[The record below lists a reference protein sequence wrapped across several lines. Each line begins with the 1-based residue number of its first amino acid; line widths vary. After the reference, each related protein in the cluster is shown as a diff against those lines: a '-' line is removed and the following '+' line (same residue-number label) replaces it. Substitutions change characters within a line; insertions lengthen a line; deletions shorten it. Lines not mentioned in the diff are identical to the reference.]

1 MRGSILNSAGLLI
14 AALLFSF
21 GVAGQNI
28 NDAHSGKSNAKKTI
42 DAKDFFDPSS
52 PTSGLQEAVDHLKPD
67 GGTIILSPGVYK
79 IRKSILLF
87 SGVYIIGNGEYSVI
101 ERADSCIQRP
111 LSFSAKEGDTEIQV
125 NDPGGF
131 FKGGEITIF
140 SNTNSGFNSAV
151 AVITEVKGKSLKF
164 DRPLRKEYLTDKRAA
179 VLNFFPAF
187 TMRSGENT
195 RIENLVIDG
204 KMKDGADFHGDFVYS
219 AIHLVHVN
227 NIVIDKVIIRRYP
240 GDGFSIQGG
249 SNASVT
255 NCLAEY
261 NLGNG
266 FHPGTTLRGSTW
278 TQNTSRY
285 NGGDG
290 LYFCYNVRY
299 ATVSGNHFY
308 NNKENGIGDLGKGGE
323 EGDQMNVVSG
333 NFCYNNGKAGIEC
346 TPGGNNIVID
356 NICENNSKS
365 EPGRY
370 AAISLRDTHSTIVKG
385 NRLSESIPSSSS
397 GKENYGIRLTGKSEN
412 NMITDN
418 IITGYSKGIEG
429 ENLEKNT
436 IERNIS
442 LNPAP

>member
-1 MRGSILNSAGLLI
+1 MKRSLLNSGGLLI
-14 AALLFSF
+14 VLLYLALTGS
-21 GVAGQNI
+21 GQNK
-28 NDAHSGKSNAKKTI
+28 NDLQPEKTRYV
-42 DAKDFFDPSS
+42 DAKDFFNPSS

-67 GGTIILSPGVYK
+67 GGTVYLSPGTYK
-79 IRKSILLF
+79 IRKSIVLF
-87 SGVYIIGNGEYSVI
+87 SGVYITGNGEYSVI
-101 ERADSCIQRP
+101 ERADTCIQKP
-111 LSFSAKEGDTEIQV
+111 LTASAKSGDTEIQV
-125 NDPGGF
+125 DDAGGF
-131 FKGGEITIF
+131 IKGGEITIF
-140 SNTNSGFNSAV
+140 SNANSGFNSAV
-151 AVITEVKGKSLKF
+151 AFIAEVKGKTLKL
-164 DRPLRKEYLTDKRAA
+164 DRPLRKDYLTDKRAA

-187 TMRSGENT
+187 TMTKGENI
-195 RIENLVIDG
+195 RIENIVIDG
-204 KMKDGADFHGDFVYS
+204 KMKQGSNYHGDFVYS

-227 NIVIDKVIIRRYP
+227 NIMIDKVIIRRYP

-278 TQNTSRY
+278 SQNTGRY

-333 NFCYNNGKAGIEC
+333 NFCFNNNKAGIEC

-356 NICENNSKS
+356 NICENNSKA
-365 EPGRY
+365 EPGKY
-370 AAISLRDTHSTIVKG
+370 AAISLKDTHSTIVKG
-385 NRLSESIPSSSS
+385 NRCSESNAPAPA
-397 GKENYGIRLTGKSEN
+397 GQQNFGIRLTGKCSN

-418 IITGYSKGIEG
+418 IITGYSGG
-429 ENLEKNT
+429 VAGDNLEGNT
-436 IERNIS
+436 VERNIS
-442 LNPAP
+442 VSAVQ